1 MGVRL
6 GTARFTAVNADPSRN
21 GANLGKPALTNLNA
35 HLAAVM
41 TRRLIQILAATAL
54 IGAAHAQS
62 AAEPESVGDRF
73 NRNNAP
79 QGVQL
84 GPWKVTPTATL
95 RGGYDDN
102 ITTVSENQ
110 SASTLVQLRGR
121 LDVTNGEGQNFV
133 NAYAEV
139 DHTWYTDVD
148 GLDHLNARGGAAFQ
162 VAASD
167 HVTLRGSLGVATEEA
182 ADSADEGIIVAGSF
196 DPYADLAKYLA
207 VPASLGVTF
216 DGGRYVFGGSADL
229 LYTDYDPRLTA
240 GGVTV
245 DQAFRNGTNIDLKA
259 RAGYRFTPG
268 TGVFAEGQ
276 YNIQSYDDEAAN
288 STGWRAVAGV
298 EFEASRLITGEI
310 FAGYAAQSYDA
321 GTEVTGLTYGASV
334 DWFATELMSFS
345 LDARREFGAE
355 QTEILLGL
363 PITTAVTRDNVR
375 LGLEYEPLRQMLV
388 RAEGGWRQVDYDG
401 QDRTDEGVFAGLG
414 IDYAIS
420 PAFQVNMDYRYDQT
434 TSEVAGDTE
443 RNVFMLGLT
452 TGY

>member
-1 MGVRL
+1 M
-6 GTARFTAVNADPSRN
+6 
-21 GANLGKPALTNLNA
+21 
-35 HLAAVM
+35 
-41 TRRLIQILAATAL
+41 RRLSLLLTAAAL
-54 IGAAHAQS
+54 MGAASAQS
-62 AAEPESVGDRF
+62 AAEPESVGERY

-79 QGVQL
+79 KGVQM

-102 ITTVSENQ
+102 VTTVPDNQ
-110 SASTLVQLRGR
+110 TASPLVQLRGR
-121 LDVTNGEGQNFV
+121 IEVSNGEGADYITV
-133 NAYAEV
+133 NAEV
-139 DHTWYTDVD
+139 EQTWYTDAD
-148 GLDHLNARGGAAFQ
+148 DLDHLNARGAAAFQ
-162 VAASD
+162 MAVSD
-167 HVTLRGSLGVATEEA
+167 TVSLRGSLGVGSEES

-196 DPYADLAKYLA
+196 DPYVDLAKYLQ
-207 VPASLGVTF
+207 VPGSFGVNF
-216 DGGRYVFGGSADL
+216 DGGRYVFGASADL
-229 LYTDYDPRLTA
+229 VYTDYDPRVTA

-268 TGVFAEGQ
+268 TGIFAEGG

-288 STGWRAVAGV
+288 STGWRAVAGI

-310 FAGYAAQSYDA
+310 FGGYASQSYDL

-345 LDARREFGAE
+345 LDAKREFGAE

-363 PITTAVTRDNVR
+363 PVTSAVTRDNVR
-375 LGLEYEPLRQMLV
+375 LGVEYEPLRQVLV

-401 QDRTDEGVFAGLG
+401 QNRTDQGVFAGLG
-414 IDYAIS
+414 IDYTIS
-420 PAFQVNMDYRYDQT
+420 PAFQVKMDYRYDQT
-434 TSEVAGDTE
+434 TSEVAGETE

>member
-1 MGVRL
+1 MGRRL
-6 GTARFTAVNADPSRN
+6 GAARFAAVNADLSRS
-21 GANLGKPALTNLNA
+21 GANLGKSPLTNLNA
-35 HLAAVM
+35 HLAAVK
-41 TRRLIQILAATAL
+41 TRRLTLLISAAAL
-54 IGAAHAQS
+54 MGGALAQS
-62 AAEPESVGDRF
+62 AEPESVGDRF

-79 QGVQL
+79 QGMQM
-84 GPWKVTPTATL
+84 GPWTVTPTATL

-102 ITTVSENQ
+102 ITTVSENET
-110 SASTLVQLRGR
+110 ASPLVQLRGR
-121 LDVTNGEGQNFV
+121 LDIRNGEGTDFV
-133 NAYAEV
+133 TAYAEV
-139 DHTWYTDVD
+139 EHTWYTDAD
-148 GLDHLNARGGAAFQ
+148 DLDHLDARGGAAFQ
-162 VAASD
+162 MAVSD
-167 HVTLRGSLGVATEEA
+167 TISLRGSLGVASEEA
-182 ADSADEGIIVAGSF
+182 ADSADEGIIVAGNF
-196 DPYADLAKYLA
+196 DPYVDLAKFLS
-207 VPASLGVTF
+207 VPASFGVNF
-216 DGGRYVFGGSADL
+216 DGGRYVFGASADL
-229 LYTDYDPRLTA
+229 LYTDYDPRVTT

-259 RAGYRFTPG
+259 RAGYKFTPG
-268 TGVFAEGQ
+268 TGIFAEGQ

-298 EFEASRLITGEI
+298 EFEASKLITGEI
-310 FAGYAAQSYDA
+310 FGGYASQSYDL

-345 LDARREFGAE
+345 LDAKREFGAE

-363 PITTAVTRDNVR
+363 PITTAVTRDNVS
-375 LGLEYEPLRQMLV
+375 LGVEYEPLRQMLV

-401 QDRTDEGVFAGLG
+401 QDRTDEGLYAGLG

-434 TSEVAGDTE
+434 SSEIAGDTE